1 MKSKRPMLIAIFA
14 LLILAVLVNALG
26 ESGMIHAGKE
36 GLASLTFI
44 DYLPL
49 YCLAAGGFIMYI
61 LPQKGRFWMFL
72 ALLISFLSYSAVLV
86 FNDQFNLGIAISPG
100 VEHIFFV
107 LRWVLLGVIVFY
119 GFIKRT
125 LTFWIM
131 VALLVGISI
140 GHDYPFFGQ
149 SLQIFSQIFLKMIKV
164 IIAPLLFAT
173 LVYGI
178 AGHSDM
184 KQVGRMGWKSLLYF
198 EIVTTFALFIGLAAI
213 NISKAGVGIKQA
225 EAVTQEIPKV
235 EAQTA
240 KEVILHIFPDSIVK
254 SMAGGDVL
262 QIVIFSVFFG
272 IALIMVPMAQRK
284 PLINLTESLSETMFK
299 FTNLVMYFAP
309 VGVGAAM
316 AYTVG
321 HMGLGVLV
329 NLFHLLITLYA
340 ALIIFLLVILLP
352 VALII
357 GLPIKKFVQAI
368 AEPVSIAFATTSSE
382 AALPRAMEAMV
393 SIGVP
398 RKIVAFVM
406 PTGYSFNLDGTTL
419 YLALASVFVAQA
431 AHIDLS
437 FGEQLIIVFTLMLT
451 SKGVAGVPR
460 ASLVILL
467 GTAASFGLP
476 TWPIF
481 IILGIDELM
490 DMARTSVN
498 VIGNCLASVVIAKW
512 EGEFNPNSNE
522 AKEIEI

>member
-1 MKSKRPMLIAIFA
+1 MTRNKPMFIAVCCVFLLAILIH
-14 LLILAVLVNALG
+14 VLGLSHVING
-26 ESGMIHAGKE
+26 GKE
-36 GLASLTFI
+36 SADSLTII

-49 YCLAAGGFIMYI
+49 YCLGVGGLLLYL
-61 LPQKGRFWMFL
+61 LPKKPSIAVFS
-72 ALLISFLSYSAVLV
+72 LLLFSFLSFSSFL
-86 FNDQFNLGIAISPG
+86 FLNSQFSWNITVDPTL
-100 VEHIFFV
+100 ETLFFV
-107 LRWVLLGVIVFY
+107 CRWILLGMIVFY
-119 GFIKRT
+119 GFVKKT
-125 LTFWIM
+125 LTFWIL
-131 VALLVGISI
+131 VSLLVGVSI
-140 GHDYPFFGQ
+140 GHDFPFFGQ
-149 SLQIFSQIFLKMIKV
+149 SLQIFSKIFLKMIKV

-178 AGHSDM
+178 AGHSDI

-198 EIVTTFALFIGLAAI
+198 EIVTTIALFIGLAAI
-213 NISKAGVGIKQA
+213 NISEAGVGINQA
-225 EAVTQEIPKV
+225 DAVLQDIPKV

-240 KEVILHIFPDSIVK
+240 QEVILHIFPDSIVK

-284 PLINLTESLSETMFK
+284 PLLSFTESLSETMFK
-299 FTNLVMYFAP
+299 FTNIVMFFAP
-309 VGVGAAM
+309 IGVGAAM

-329 NLFHLLITLYA
+329 NLFQLLLTLYVA
-340 ALIIFLLVILLP
+340 LIVFILLVFVPIALIIKLP
-352 VALII
+352 VRKF
-357 GLPIKKFVQAI
+357 IKAI

-419 YLALASVFVAQA
+419 YLALASIFVAQA
-431 AHIDLS
+431 ANIDLS
-437 FGEQLIIVFTLMLT
+437 FGQQLIIVFTLMLT

-512 EGEFNPNSNE
+512 EGEFDPNS
-522 AKEIEI
+522 